1 MPLISSSAE
10 NQPRCDSSPLCS
22 GSPSLLSH
30 NWKMLHRTREKII
43 TFPGQSSLKSRSPPA
58 PQYAAPPSW
67 STSSSVL
74 AHIPNFPRKLADLVS
89 WWSLDSRRKQLDI
102 NCESRSFAYSEEK
115 IFTFIFFLYYE
126 QRTMW
131 EAINQAASKRR
142 KKERIKSQ
150 LSRRPR
156 VRSKANKYKALGV
169 LSSVIKLLR
178 RHQDHDKTIWWNM
191 KMTPSFCR
199 TLCILLN

>member
-1 MPLISSSAE
+1 M
-10 NQPRCDSSPLCS
+10 
-22 GSPSLLSH
+22 
-30 NWKMLHRTREKII
+30 
-43 TFPGQSSLKSRSPPA
+43 
-58 PQYAAPPSW
+58 
-67 STSSSVL
+67 
-74 AHIPNFPRKLADLVS
+74 
-89 WWSLDSRRKQLDI
+89 

-178 RHQDHDKTIWWNM
+178 RHQDHDKTIW
-191 KMTPSFCR
+191 
-199 TLCILLN
+199 